1 MLRASCLTGRLSR
14 RGQHILQEDT
24 VSLRRVC
31 HQHMSHGSHQP
42 SVLQNGAA
50 AHPLHDASSGLP
62 VSYTHLLRH
71 VELVMS
77 HGQLHRAPQ
86 VKHRKNVEAELD
98 RFL

>member
-50 AHPLHDASSGLP
+50 AHPCTIPPVVSSGSGSVTRSKIP
-62 VSYTHLLRH
+62 AVPASGFTRRI
-71 VELVMS
+71 S
-77 HGQLHRAPQ
+77 TS
-86 VKHRKNVEAELD
+86 
-98 RFL
+98 

>member
-50 AHPLHDASSGLP
+50 AHPLHDSSSGLQQH
-62 VSYTHLLRH
+62 SRRIKALACFRCAG
-71 VELVMS
+71 VM
-77 HGQLHRAPQ
+77 R
-86 VKHRKNVEAELD
+86 
-98 RFL
+98 